1 MTNEYRYLL
10 EQNFIGVNRLFVLV
24 YTNQDANAKTF
35 NARKDD
41 LPKAIIK
48 NYDISSMKKF
58 FMMNQLIQI

>member
-35 NARKDD
+35 NARKDY